1 MHSIAATN
9 SFFARC
15 CWGRWFSRKK
25 RKMPKP
31 PKNLLHPRTRRDERM
46 GHLIGLQV
54 AGAKGEARHV
64 ARENRCQLECVAAN
78 CFVFREDDPATA
90 SGFAQSLR
98 IGGVI
103 GEVRDV
109 FLDQKSGCAKIDRD
123 LSAERPVDE
132 PGERLRRL
140 HSSRTGLR
148 PRSVRRRG
156 GSPARDPSSPRFL
169 RPTRHKVKVRLP
181 TRPASSSRRAVPS
194 LPGQVA
200 SEVDAEAGAPS
211 QPVRITLPIRAAA
224 LCAPGAGDPRRGRPD
239 AGRSQGAA
247 GGGARSRGARLSR
260 WTGLG
265 GTLTA

>member
-140 HSSRTGLR
+140 HSSRTGSR
-148 PRSVRRRG
+148 PRSVRGRG
-156 GSPARDPSSPRFL
+156 DSPAR
-169 RPTRHKVKVRLP
+169 VR
-181 TRPASSSRRAVPS
+181 R
-194 LPGQVA
+194 
-200 SEVDAEAGAPS
+200 
-211 QPVRITLPIRAAA
+211 PIR
-224 LCAPGAGDPRRGRPD
+224 PRG
-239 AGRSQGAA
+239 S
-247 GGGARSRGARLSR
+247 ARSRCGPRCPFR
-260 WTGLG
+260 R
-265 GTLTA
+265 